1 MDASLRMRHVGI
13 GGSLTRPV
21 LLPPLPAQTPLP
33 AIDQRAAPHP
43 QSPRKPPPTASIER
57 TIRFIQDQHRDM
69 TQRLSQEIDALKAEN
84 KDLKFRL
91 IMRATQSDIPAV
103 PRIADLEAQSTHAH
117 SNASL
122 YPFNT

>member
-33 AIDQRAAPHP
+33 NIDQRAAAHP
-43 QSPRKPPPTASIER
+43 QSPRKPPTTASIER
-57 TIRFIQDQHRDM
+57 TIRFIQEQHRDM
-69 TQRLSQEIDALKAEN
+69 TQRLSQEIDTLKAEN

-91 IMRATQSDIPAV
+91 IMRATQSDIPPV
-103 PRIADLEAQSTHAH
+103 PRIADLEAHCMRAE
-117 SNASL
+117 NMNL
-122 YPFNT
+122 YVLYTD